1 MKYSNKKLQEKNFME
16 IKQYTKK
23 PVAIEAI
30 QLTNKN
36 HSEIIEWLSSYN
48 VESYTLN
55 SSEFYV
61 KTLEGDMKANVG
73 DYIIKGV
80 KNEFYP
86 CREDIFKM
94 TYDEH
99 N

>member
-1 MKYSNKKLQEKNFME
+1 MKP
-16 IKQYTKK
+16 KQYAKK
-23 PVAIEAI
+23 PVTIEAI
-30 QLTNKN
+30 QLTDKN
-36 HSEIIEWLSSYN
+36 HSEIIQWLSSYN

-61 KTLEGDMKANVG
+61 KTLEGDMKANIG

>member
-1 MKYSNKKLQEKNFME
+1 MS

-23 PVAIEAI
+23 PVSIEAI
-30 QLTNKN
+30 QLTTSN
-36 HSEIIEWLSSYN
+36 HSNIMQWLSSYN
-48 VESYTLN
+48 VESYTLK
-55 SSEFYV
+55 SIDFPGLYI
-61 KTLEGDMKANVG
+61 KTLEGVMEANVG

>member
-1 MKYSNKKLQEKNFME
+1 MKIGTMKNMNV
-16 IKQYTKK
+16 ITKQYTKK

-30 QLTNKN
+30 QLTDKN
-36 HSEIIEWLSSYN
+36 HPEIIQWLSSYN

-61 KTLEGDMKANVG
+61 KTLEGDMKANIG

>member
-1 MKYSNKKLQEKNFME
+1 ME
-16 IKQYTKK
+16 PKQYSKK

-36 HSEIIEWLSSYN
+36 YSEIIEWLSSYN
-48 VESYTLN
+48 VESYTLK
-55 SSEFYV
+55 SIDFSGLYI
-61 KTLEGDMKANVG
+61 KTLEGDMKANIG
-73 DYIIKGV
+73 DYIIKGI

-86 CREDIFKM
+86 CREDIFRM
-94 TYDEH
+94 TYDEC

>member
-1 MKYSNKKLQEKNFME
+1 MKNMSVI
-16 IKQYTKK
+16 IKQYIKK
-23 PVAIEAI
+23 PVTIEAV
-30 QLTNKN
+30 QLTDDN
-36 HSEIIEWLSSYN
+36 HSEIIQWLSSYN
-48 VESYTLN
+48 VESYTLK
-55 SSEFYV
+55 STDPSELYIE
-61 KTLEGDMKANVG
+61 TLEGVMKASIG

-80 KNEFYP
+80 KDEFYP

>member
-1 MKYSNKKLQEKNFME
+1 MKNMNV
-16 IKQYTKK
+16 ITKQYTKK

-30 QLTNKN
+30 QLTDKN
-36 HSEIIEWLSSYN
+36 HPEIIQWLSSYN
-48 VESYTLN
+48 VESYILN

-61 KTLEGDMKANVG
+61 KTLEGDMKANIG

-94 TYDEH
+94 TYES

>member
-1 MKYSNKKLQEKNFME
+1 ME
-16 IKQYTKK
+16 PKQYSKK
-23 PVAIEAI
+23 PVTIDAI
-30 QLTNKN
+30 QLTDDN
-36 HSEIIEWLSSYN
+36 HSEIIQWLSSYN
-48 VESYTLN
+48 VESYTLK
-55 SSEFYV
+55 STDPSELYIE
-61 KTLEGDMKANVG
+61 TLEGVMKANIG

-80 KNEFYP
+80 KDEFYP

>member
-1 MKYSNKKLQEKNFME
+1 MKIGTMKNMNV
-16 IKQYTKK
+16 ITKQYTKK

-30 QLTNKN
+30 QLTDKN
-36 HSEIIEWLSSYN
+36 HPEIIQWLSSYN

-61 KTLEGDMKANVG
+61 KTLEGDMKANIG

-94 TYDEH
+94 TYDEY

>member
-1 MKYSNKKLQEKNFME
+1 ME
-16 IKQYTKK
+16 PKQYSKK

-30 QLTNKN
+30 QLTDKN
-36 HSEIIEWLSSYN
+36 HSEIIQWLSSYN

-61 KTLEGDMKANVG
+61 KTLEGDMKANIG

>member
-1 MKYSNKKLQEKNFME
+1 ME
-16 IKQYTKK
+16 IKQYIKK
-23 PVAIEAI
+23 PVTIEAI
-30 QLTNKN
+30 QLTDDN
-36 HSEIIEWLSSYN
+36 HSEIIQWLSSYN
-48 VESYTLN
+48 VEANTLK
-55 SSEFYV
+55 STDPSGLYI
-61 KTLEGDMKANVG
+61 KTLEGVIIASTG

-80 KNEFYP
+80 KDEFYP